1 MLSLAIN
8 RLNIFVALL
17 AAVSEFMGLIFRV
30 VSGVLLRVPVMMR
43 VNTTHSLTRLSG
55 RLSWRR
61 SAEGLGGALTTES
74 LEGWL

>member
-17 AAVSEFMGLIFRV
+17 AAVSEFMELIFRV
-30 VSGVLLRVPVMMR
+30 VSGVLPRVPVMMR
-43 VNTTHSLTRLSG
+43 VNTTHSRTRLSG
-55 RLSWRR
+55 RLSRQR
-61 SAEGLGGALTTES
+61 SAEGLGGALTTEG

>member
-30 VSGVLLRVPVMMR
+30 VSGVLPRVPVMMR
-43 VNTTHSLTRLSG
+43 VNTTRSRTRLSG
-55 RLSWRR
+55 RLSRQR
-61 SAEGLGGALTTES
+61 SAEGLGGALTTEG